1 MLAFISAGSDCLALL
16 SGCCLLSHLTKAKV
30 PWALKGGRA
39 CTQSVLGHRTGAAGE
54 RCLASGAV
62 LSVTLVLQICS

>member
-39 CTQSVLGHRTGAAGE
+39 
-54 RCLASGAV
+54 
-62 LSVTLVLQICS
+62 